1 MVYGEVPG
9 VSPLQPLPD
18 AYLLWPQLSLARA
31 VYLINFQCGT
41 MARCPRWGDGDGDGD
56 GDGAGLPG
64 DGGSSPSA
72 ELHGCIRALYL
83 AALGYALLAVAIDTY
98 GTADLGQVRTECQRL
113 TSQLMLRARLCLC
126 MACGRSRSKQRSS
139 GCYVGTMDD
148 GNEEMPLPSSHLAA
162 NDSKQPGAVIDAGAS
177 AAVRA
182 RARASAQS
190 STFPLVIHRLC
201 KSYPPA
207 SSTAIDPLRTLWQRV
222 TSDCTR
228 GGSSDTTAC
237 PLPTRD
243 LATNT
248 AAPSVSATG
257 GQQVVKDF
265 SLAVRSGECFAL
277 LGKNGAGKTSLIKC
291 LTGHHPPDSSSGSG
305 GGSGSG
311 SGSGSGGTSG
321 GSAGG
326 GGDAWIGG
334 HSIRT
339 SLRRAQLKLGVCPQY
354 R

>member
-41 MARCPRWGDGDGDGD
+41 MARCPRWGDGDS
-56 GDGAGLPG
+56 DGAGLPG
-64 DGGSSPSA
+64 DGDGGGGGGSSPSA

-98 GTADLGQVRTECQRL
+98 GTDLGQVRTECRRL
-113 TSQLMLRARLCLC
+113 TSRVVLRARLCLCLC

-139 GCYVGTMDD
+139 GCYVGTTDD
-148 GNEEMPLPSSHLAA
+148 GKEEMPLPSSHLAA
-162 NDSKQPGAVIDAGAS
+162 KDSNQRGAVIDAGAS
-177 AAVRA
+177 AAVPA

-190 STFPLVIHRLC
+190 STLPLVIDRLS
-201 KSYPPA
+201 KTYPPA
-207 SSTAIDPLRTLWQRV
+207 SSTTINPLRTLWQRAS
-222 TSDCTR
+222 SDCTR
-228 GGSSDTTAC
+228 GDTTAC

-248 AAPSVSATG
+248 AAPSASATG

-291 LTGHHPPDSSSGSG
+291 LTGHHPPDSSSC
-305 GGSGSG
+305 SG
-311 SGSGSGGTSG
+311 SGSGSGGNSG
-321 GSAGG
+321 GSDGG